1 MEQLTNIPSTREEYI
16 KASADG
22 IRKNAQETI
31 RMMQHGYANSDN
43 QGEMEQKMK
52 EMTKPMELTPQVI
65 QEIKNLEA
73 SESILWYVETNLD
86 TQVDVSV
93 LSCCIHLLDDR
104 AREDLKDKPND
115 YSLDSKKNRISMRLG
130 YCLKL
135 YEHMDDSLLKCIE
148 HKSFDEKNLII
159 GTIAKTIYGNGMP
172 RLGSLSFL
180 KPKDGDKN
188 KMIKPK
194 MLFFS
199 SKGMMN
205 RLLPDLEAMGIK
217 KKNVVSC
224 SKKSIMRVEN
234 LLAPLPLF
242 ICMIHILV
250 LTLFIFSRGHNV
262 SVRSSY
268 GNCSGS
274 SSAK

>member
-1 MEQLTNIPSTREEYI
+1 MPPRAPRTNNKKKKGKKKKSLSAYMEQLTNIPSTREEYI

-22 IRKNAQETI
+22 IRKNAQEAI
-31 RMMQHGYANSDN
+31 RMMQYGYANSDN
-43 QGEMEQKMK
+43 EGEMEQKMK

-86 TQVDVSV
+86 TQMDVSV
-93 LSCCIHLLDDR
+93 LSCHIHLLDDR

-115 YSLDSKKNRISMRLG
+115 YSLDSEKNRINMRLG
-130 YCLKL
+130 HCLKI
-135 YEHMDDSLLKCIE
+135 YEHKDDSLLKCIE
-148 HKSFDEKNLII
+148 HKSLDEKNLII
-159 GTIAKTIYGNGMP
+159 GTIAKTICGNGMP
-172 RLGSLSFL
+172 QLGSLSFL

-199 SKGMMN
+199 SKGLMN
-205 RLLPDLEAMGIK
+205 RILPDLEAMGIK

-224 SKKSIMRVEN
+224 SKNSMMRIEVFS
-234 LLAPLPLF
+234 PLYPF
-242 ICMIHILV
+242 IYV
-250 LTLFIFSRGHNV
+250 
-262 SVRSSY
+262 
-268 GNCSGS
+268 
-274 SSAK
+274 